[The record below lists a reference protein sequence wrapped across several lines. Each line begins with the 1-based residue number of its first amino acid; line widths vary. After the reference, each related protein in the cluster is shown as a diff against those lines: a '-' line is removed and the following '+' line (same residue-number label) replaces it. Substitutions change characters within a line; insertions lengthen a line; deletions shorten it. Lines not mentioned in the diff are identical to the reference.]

1 VAADRPEVAWEYV
14 GTDAERR
21 RATGVLAV
29 LWAVALA
36 RWALVVGALAALVS
50 LGGLMAYG
58 LWIAEDTGGSMPG
71 WWDRA
76 VLGAA
81 VVGLLLGAVASL
93 FVIPFRRWRFER
105 RVLEEC
111 GAEPLVGPDAE
122 LVAGLMDGLA
132 IAAGCEIPRV
142 LRCPS
147 SALNALAVGTDVDDA
162 ALVLTEGML
171 LLPRRQLEAVLA
183 YELGLIAGGEVRLTT
198 WIVILTNGWDL
209 SWMRLGL
216 RAWALRTS
224 ALHRDRVAVSFTRD
238 PGPLADAFA
247 AVAADPGVP
256 EGFVVEDAP
265 VWLEFPDGAGSPYT
279 RRFYDDIRDAM
290 ALDRRIAALDAATVE
305 G

>member
-1 VAADRPEVAWEYV
+1 VAAERPEVAWAYV

-29 LWAVALA
+29 LWAVAVA
-36 RWALVVGALAALVS
+36 RWALIVGFLAALAS

-58 LWIAEDTGGSMPG
+58 LWIAKDTGGAMPE

-76 VLGAA
+76 VLVAA
-81 VVGLLLGAVASL
+81 VVGLVVGAVVSF
-93 FVIPFRRWRFER
+93 FVIPFRRWRFQQ
-105 RVLEEC
+105 RVLDQS
-111 GAEPLVGPDAE
+111 GAEPIVGPAAAVVED
-122 LVAGLMDGLA
+122 LVEGLS
-132 IAAGCEIPRV
+132 IAAGCQVPRV

-147 SALNALAVGTDVDDA
+147 PALNAFAVGTEVDDA
-162 ALVLTEGML
+162 ALVLTDGVL
-171 LLPRRQLEAVLA
+171 ALPRRQLEAVLA

-198 WIVILTNGWDL
+198 WIVVLTNGSDL

-224 ALHRDRVAVSFTRD
+224 ALQRDRVAVSFTRD
-238 PGPLADAFA
+238 PGALADAFA

-256 EGFVVEDAP
+256 EGFAVEDAP
-265 VWLEFPDGAGSPYT
+265 VWLEFPDGTGSAFT

-290 ALDRRIAALDAATVE
+290 ALDRRIAALDAAAVE